1 MILNSI
7 FEFMTSYF
15 TFFTTINKDGN
26 GAHAILKCM
35 SYQNC
40 KSINNLY
47 YKIHFNKPIT
57 FIYLVKSYWLR
68 NCDWT
73 YVICFGDL
81 ILRKNVQILSI
92 CEPMKFKCL
101 ERSQTWKISVSPTL
115 PNFYWN
121 FGGPKCSML
130 KKKFSCQNNAIFGK
144 NEK

>member
-40 KSINNLY
+40 KSINTSCTTRF
-47 YKIHFNKPIT
+47 IFNKPIT
-57 FIYLVKSYWLR
+57 FIYFVKSYWLR
-68 NCDWT
+68 NYDWT

-101 ERSQTWKISVSPTL
+101 ERSQTRKISVLPTL
-115 PNFYWN
+115 PNFPQ
-121 FGGPKCSML
+121 FFFCPKCSKL
-130 KKKFSCQNNAIFGK
+130 KKKFSCQN
-144 NEK
+144 